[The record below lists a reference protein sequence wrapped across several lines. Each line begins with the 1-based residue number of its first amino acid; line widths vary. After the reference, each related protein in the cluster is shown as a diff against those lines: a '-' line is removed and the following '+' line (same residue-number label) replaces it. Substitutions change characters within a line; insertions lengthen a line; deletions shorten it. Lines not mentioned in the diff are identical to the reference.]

1 MLLRRVLA
9 DAGTGTPERTIP
21 NPATGITNL
30 QDLFGTILNVLLYV
44 GVGVCLI
51 FLIMGGITYATS
63 GGDPKAADKA
73 KGSITSAIIGLLVIV
88 GFRVI
93 IGIILK
99 LLGVGNIG
107 PITG

>member
-1 MLLRRVLA
+1 MLSRQVF
-9 DAGTGTPERTIP
+9 AGVGENEPDTTIP
-21 NPATGITNL
+21 NPITGITNL
-30 QDLFGTILNVLLYV
+30 SELFGTILNVLLYV

-51 FLIMGGITYATS
+51 FLILGGITYATS

-73 KGSITSAIIGLLVIV
+73 KSSITSAIIGLVVII

-93 IGIILK
+93 VGIILK